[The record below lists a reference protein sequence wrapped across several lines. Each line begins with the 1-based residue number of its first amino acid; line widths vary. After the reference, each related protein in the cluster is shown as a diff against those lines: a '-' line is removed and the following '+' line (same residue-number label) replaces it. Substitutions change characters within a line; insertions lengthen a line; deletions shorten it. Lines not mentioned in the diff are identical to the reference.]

1 MCVLYCE
8 DCQLSNLSKL
18 CFKIMTF
25 VQHATTYFGHL
36 FQPKKERNEQKH
48 QTRGFFFQQQSLE
61 RLRFFFLRL
70 RVLVLVV
77 KYHRCYWTVHYPPR
91 FFQFFFLIV
100 FFFIFYLFIIINV
113 PLYISQVENN
123 RNFTLVFPYI
133 YMRCSVLSTSTQLC
147 KILEKVVHVHHLYTY
162 DKNAVEI
169 YITVRVHFT

>member
-1 MCVLYCE
+1 
-8 DCQLSNLSKL
+8 
-18 CFKIMTF
+18 MTF

-48 QTRGFFFQQQSLE
+48 QTRGFFSIAVIRE
-61 RLRFFFLRL
+61 VEIFFFTFTGTCTCSKIPQ
-70 RVLVLVV
+70 VLLD
-77 KYHRCYWTVHYPPR
+77 RALPSTLFPI
-91 FFQFFFLIV
+91 FFFNCI
-100 FFFIFYLFIIINV
+100 FFIFYLFIIINV

-133 YMRCSVLSTSTQLC
+133 YMRCSVLSTSTYFLQLC

>member
-8 DCQLSNLSKL
+8 DCQLSNLSKM

-36 FQPKKERNEQKH
+36 FQPKKEQNEQKH
-48 QTRGFFFQQQSLE
+48 QTRGIFSIAVIRE
-61 RLRFFFLRL
+61 VKNFFLRL

-77 KYHRCYWTVHYPPR
+77 KYHRCLCTGPCTTLHA
-91 FFQFFFLIV
+91 FSNFFFYCI
-100 FFFIFYLFIIINV
+100 FFIFYLIIIINV